1 MIKENQSF
9 PKVTVILRGYR
20 YESVRAVVK
29 QMVGTKLQA
38 VEITMNSDDAASTI
52 QKIADE
58 FGKGICVGAGTVMNL
73 AQAKEAVEA
82 GAQFVLSPVKLSKE
96 IIDYCHAHGVITVPA
111 AMTPSEIQELLENGA
126 DIVKVF
132 PAARL
137 TPQYIKDVMA
147 PLGRIPLMV
156 VGGINGLN
164 AQDYFDAGAR
174 FAGIGSGIFDK
185 KDIEDANEENL
196 KKSILAFV
204 QQISWGD

>member
-58 FGKGICVGAGTVMNL
+58 FGKDICVGAGTVMNL

-96 IIDYCHAHGVITVPA
+96 IIDYCHEHGVITVPA

-204 QQISWGD
+204 QQISWED

>member
-58 FGKGICVGAGTVMNL
+58 FGKDIYVGAGTVMNL

>member
-1 MIKENQSF
+1 
-9 PKVTVILRGYR
+9 
-20 YESVRAVVK
+20 
-29 QMVGTKLQA
+29 
-38 VEITMNSDDAASTI
+38 
-52 QKIADE
+52 
-58 FGKGICVGAGTVMNL
+58 MNL

-204 QQISWGD
+204 QQISWED

>member
-58 FGKGICVGAGTVMNL
+58 FGKDICVGAGTVMNL

-126 DIVKVF
+126 DLRTVQELLGHADISTTQIYTHITKKRMTDVYKQYF
-132 PAARL
+132 PRA
-137 TPQYIKDVMA
+137 
-147 PLGRIPLMV
+147 
-156 VGGINGLN
+156 
-164 AQDYFDAGAR
+164 
-174 FAGIGSGIFDK
+174 
-185 KDIEDANEENL
+185 
-196 KKSILAFV
+196 
-204 QQISWGD
+204 